1 MAAIYV
7 NQKKDGTKAV
17 AAFKGALE
25 VTPEKDRDA
34 LRKQIPPRLLA
45 KL

>member
-7 NQKKDGTKAV
+7 NQKKDYAKAI
-17 AAFKGALE
+17 AAYKEALE
-25 VTPEKDRDA
+25 VTPEKDREA
-34 LRKQIPPRLLA
+34 LRKQIPPQLLV